1 MKAPEQLQNC
11 FVFPGQGAQSV
22 GMGRSL
28 YEAYSEARDI
38 FQQADLT
45 LGYPLSR
52 ICFEGP
58 KEELDK
64 TIHSQLALLVSS
76 MASLAVLKKIKP
88 EISADLFGGL
98 SLGEYSAQVAAGVL
112 SFEQA
117 LKIVQKRAQLMQNAC
132 ECPPAIGRFGSAER
146 TSLGGMVS
154 IIGLSLETVESLLQE
169 IPGYL
174 TIANLN
180 CPGQIVVS
188 GDKNFLDTLCIQAK
202 AAGAKLTVI
211 LKVAG
216 AFHSK
221 YMAEA
226 SEQFQ
231 TFIQDFE
238 IRKEALFQVLSN
250 VTGKQFSQEDSW
262 YALMPKQIVSPVR
275 WEDNIRCALNQGI
288 AHFYE
293 LGTGKTLGGMLK
305 RIDKNI
311 SYMNLDT
318 AEQIKEL

>member
-132 ECPPAIGRFGSAER
+132 ENSQK
-146 TSLGGMVS
+146 GGMVS
-154 IIGLSLETVESLLQE
+154 IIGLSLETVESLLKK

-188 GDKNFLDTLCIQAK
+188 GDKNYLEPLCVEAK

-226 SEQFQ
+226 SEQFR
-231 TFIQDFE
+231 TFIQNFE
-238 IRKEALFQVLSN
+238 IRKEALLRVLSN
-250 VTGKQFSQEDSW
+250 VTGKLFSQEDSW
-262 YALMPKQIVSPVR
+262 HELMAQQIVSPVR
-275 WEDNIRCALNQGI
+275 WEENMRCALNQGST
-288 AHFYE
+288 HFYE

-305 RIDKNI
+305 RMDKNV
-311 SYMNLDT
+311 SYVNLDT
-318 AEQIKEL
+318 AEHVKDL